1 MTKSVGTTFFY
12 TAFCKSN
19 LSIMS
24 EIPKLNFPC
33 VPNFVTRNLESV
45 AHTPHPSVSCGFKYL
60 LEGDI

>member
-45 AHTPHPSVSCGFKYL
+45 AHTPLFRVALNIFLKGIF
-60 LEGDI
+60 D

>member
-1 MTKSVGTTFFY
+1 
-12 TAFCKSN
+12 
-19 LSIMS
+19 MS